1 MQSVDKEYPRK
12 ERERE
17 RVNVVRAAIEA
28 TIATTRTD
36 EEKRN

>member
-12 ERERE
+12 ERE